1 LTSSFCGS
9 LFVNLRFRTGLSLIV
24 RKRRP
29 TAQRAVSL
37 FMRRVT
43 VVPTDGPVRA
53 MTFLSIMPFG

>member
-1 LTSSFCGS
+1 
-9 LFVNLRFRTGLSLIV
+9 LFFNLRFRTGLSPIV

-29 TAQRAVSL
+29 TANRAVSL

-53 MTFLSIMPFG
+53 MTFLPIMTFG